1 MTTLLEREHRKLV
14 TEPLDA
20 ISQQTGDSPY
30 QVFSDW
36 IDLALA
42 SFSGDE
48 DAYQNRSPGMR
59 TTVAMKTPS
68 ESSQLST
75 QTPSEDSSSRWNRPT
90 KTSSAACTNTTA

>member
-14 TEPLDA
+14 TDPLDA

-48 DAYQNRSPGMR
+48 DAYQQPVTRYANDGRDED
-59 TTVAMKTPS
+59 TVRELATQHANALGGLVLAM
-68 ESSQLST
+68 
-75 QTPSEDSSSRWNRPT
+75 NRPT
-90 KTSSAACTNTTA
+90 KTSSAACTNTMA